1 MVRVR
6 IQAGRLQNVSS
17 VEGQPSTDE
26 YQNPSDFRN
35 KGGVEKNMLRW
46 VRQANG
52 IGKKPDDF
60 PQKDEEGSPEDQ
72 KMHCAGIELI
82 PDTKMA
88 KDDRQKSSQSGSYWH
103 GTI

>member
-26 YQNPSDFRN
+26 YPNPSDFRN

-60 PQKDEEGSPEDQ
+60 AQKNEEDSPEDQ
-72 KMHCAGIELI
+72 NKK
-82 PDTKMA
+82 T
-88 KDDRQKSSQSGSYWH
+88 KDDGQKYFRDINVLSCPKIKTQGIH
-103 GTI
+103 LITR